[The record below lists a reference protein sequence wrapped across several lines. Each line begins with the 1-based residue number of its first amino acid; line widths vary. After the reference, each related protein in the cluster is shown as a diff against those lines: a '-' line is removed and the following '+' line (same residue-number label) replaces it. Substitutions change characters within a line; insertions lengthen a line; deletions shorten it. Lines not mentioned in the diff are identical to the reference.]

1 MSSCGAGSSAL
12 HTLCIERLV
21 IAAVLLAVAVVVAV
35 VVERRRPAA
44 PPTQPRRWAV
54 PAQLDRADFAGAA
67 KPWLVAVFTSATCDT
82 CERVVP
88 KVQVL
93 ASDDVAVDEV
103 PWQARK
109 DLHDRYA
116 VEVVPLTV
124 VAGVDGVVRA
134 SFVGEPSA
142 TDLWAAVAEAREPGS
157 SPEPG
162 LGEVHREP

>member
-1 MSSCGAGSSAL
+1 MAPRC
-12 HTLCIERLV
+12 TLCGIERLV
-21 IAAVLLAVAVVVAV
+21 IAGALLVVAVVVAV
-35 VVERRRPAA
+35 MVERRRGVA

-54 PAQLDRADFAGAA
+54 PTQLDRSDFAGAD
-67 KPWLVAVFTSATCDT
+67 KPWLVAVFTSATCDS

-88 KVQVL
+88 KVRVL
-93 ASDDVAVDEV
+93 GSEVVAVDEV
-103 PWQARK
+103 PWQSRK
-109 DLHDRYA
+109 DLHERYA

-124 VAGVDGVVRA
+124 VAGGDGVVRA

-162 LGEVHREP
+162 LGEPHREP